1 MTHVFLGI
9 KTPSMMHFEIK
20 LRVPQ
25 ATHDFLVPRDVQVKV
40 ISRTASH
47 KIPGFVTQHVYYFGD
62 CCCFLGGAGC
72 VWKLGAFETTF
83 VLGPKVVRVDV
94 CIVYT
99 GALQH

>member
-1 MTHVFLGI
+1 M
-9 KTPSMMHFEIK
+9 
-20 LRVPQ
+20 PQ

-62 CCCFLGGAGC
+62 CCCFFWGAGC

-83 VLGPKVVRVDV
+83 VLGPKVVHVHV
-94 CIVYT
+94 CIEKTLVHFST
-99 GALQH
+99 KCSNPAHARWIKQKKKHH